1 MRTLAILFAVAAVSC
16 LVVATAGMVTG
27 RPGARAGWMLR
38 ALAIVCFALTVALN
52 LAAH

>member
-27 RPGARAGWMLR
+27 RPGARTGWVLR
-38 ALAIVCFALTVALN
+38 ALAVLCFGLTVALN
-52 LAAH
+52 VATH